1 MEIIMAKLFSDALI
15 EAYNSKAPK
24 VRKAKWHMAELTDAI
39 QAVVTAYLPDKA
51 DLQREAT
58 LKQMHSAYNYMV
70 KQCDSQD
77 QLLASTPFSTF
88 INK

>member
-1 MEIIMAKLFSDALI
+1 MEIIMAKLFSDALV

-51 DLQREAT
+51 DPQRDAT
-58 LKQMHSAYNYMV
+58 LKQMNSAYNYMV
-70 KQCDSQD
+70 KRCDVQD
-77 QLLASTPFSTF
+77 RLLENFPFSSF
-88 INK
+88 IKK